1 MAQKEYLESS
11 DSVIASLGSSK
22 EGLQEAE
29 VQKRLSEYGRNRLEE
44 KKKDGLVKQF
54 IDKLKDPMLIILMIA
69 AVLSVGTSYAAGE
82 PEWSDAII
90 ILIVVL
96 INAILGVVQESKA
109 EKAIE
114 ALQNMS
120 KAKSKVKRGGK
131 IVTVESEELVPGD
144 IIEIE
149 AGDSVP
155 ADARIIYSASIK
167 AEEAALTGE
176 SVPVDK
182 TSDTLTGN
190 EIPLGDRR
198 NMLYMG
204 STVVYGRGEA
214 VVTSTGMKTEM
225 GKIASALSDAADNLT
240 PLQRKLNQLSK
251 ILTWLVLGIC
261 VFMFAVNLI
270 RMAIQGDIHLAG
282 VLNTFMI
289 AVSLAVAAIPEGL
302 AAVVTIVLSIGVT
315 KMSRKNAIIRKLT
328 AVETLGCTEVIC
340 SDKTGT
346 LTQNRMTVVDAYGT
360 DKALLAQAMALC
372 SDAHLN
378 DELKAEGEPTEAALV
393 NWACSM
399 ELNKDFLENG
409 SYKRV
414 AEAPFD
420 SERKM
425 MTTIHTNPQG
435 GYVQYTK
442 GAPDVLLSRC
452 AFILSSEGVRPITD
466 DDRKAILAKNKEF
479 ADKALRVLAGAMK
492 TLDAVPSDTTPAAL
506 EKDLVFIGLTGMI
519 DPVRPEVKDAIRE
532 CRSAGIRPVMITG
545 DHIDTAV
552 AIGKELG
559 IVESAS
565 EAITGAEIDKLSDEE
580 FQKRIRKYSIYA
592 RVQPEHKVRI
602 VKAWQQAGMIT
613 AMTGDGVN
621 DAPSI
626 KNADIGVG
634 MGITGTDVTKNVAD
648 MVLADDNFATIVVA
662 VEEGRKIYDN
672 IRKAIQFLISSNLS
686 EVIAVFVSS
695 MMGITLLQPTHLLWI
710 NLITDAFPAVGLG
723 MEHGDPDIMKRPPR
737 SSKEGLF
744 AGGMG
749 VNCVIQGAALAIIT
763 IISYIVGE
771 VFENGSFHLFTSS
784 EDGMTMAFLTLS
796 MAELF
801 HSFNMR
807 SLDKSLFRTPGHN
820 RILYGT
826 LVGAF
831 VLTLAVLY
839 IPFLRDAFHFAHI
852 SLAEFLIALLIG
864 IMIIPVVEIQKAVQR
879 AMRKKA

>member
-519 DPVRPEVKDAIRE
+519 DPMRPEVKDAIRE